1 MTRTI
6 LRAVASL
13 LLTNAALACVPQ
25 RPPSGDPNGPYGKP
39 MPEDTH
45 DENLRKAIQEQ
56 SNQIPGQSPR
66 R

>member
-1 MTRTI
+1 MTQTI
-6 LRAVASL
+6 LRAVGFS
-13 LLTNAALACVPQ
+13 LLTNGALACVPQ
-25 RPPSGDPNGPYGKP
+25 RPSADPNGPYGKP